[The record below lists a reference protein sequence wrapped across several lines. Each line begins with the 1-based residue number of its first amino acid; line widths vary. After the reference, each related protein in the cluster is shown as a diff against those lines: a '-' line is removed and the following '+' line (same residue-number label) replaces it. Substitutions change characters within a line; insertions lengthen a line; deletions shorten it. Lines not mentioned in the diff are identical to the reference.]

1 MNEDVLRTRRLSL
14 RRRPHLLRNRTD
26 DPVSSRAIALATFG
40 VAFPAPP
47 AAGSGRSSEVV
58 LITPRLAVIGLVFL
72 LVAVTVHTADAQDNP
87 LYAGVSGMWSMQGA
101 TTASAPDIP
110 SPGVGGM
117 ALGVAGEFGRFLK
130 PKVNDWTL
138 SLAFEF
144 SIPARFDAVQSMDYT
159 VICSACLT
167 DNQHRD
173 LVFSGLFHV
182 HLPPTGPIRV
192 GVVAGPSIIQEDT
205 LQRTAYSLAPR
216 GTVFGPFGPETQ
228 LTRWTVGLTIGA
240 DIGIQ
245 VSRQIQIVPQI
256 RLHWVNRTD
265 DLESSASYTSALL
278 GLGSWLIRPAV
289 GVRVGF

>member
-1 MNEDVLRTRRLSL
+1 MPR
-14 RRRPHLLRNRTD
+14 
-26 DPVSSRAIALATFG
+26 IA
-40 VAFPAPP
+40 
-47 AAGSGRSSEVV
+47 
-58 LITPRLAVIGLVFL
+58 IGLVFL
-72 LVAVTVHTADAQDNP
+72 SVAIGVHDADAQDNR
-87 LYAGVSGMWSMQGA
+87 LYAGVSGMWSTQGVGPGGG
-101 TTASAPDIP
+101 PDIP
-110 SPGVGGM
+110 RPGVGGT
-117 ALGVAGEFGRFLK
+117 ALGVAGEFGAFL
-130 PKVNDWTL
+130 PRVREWTF
-138 SLAFEF
+138 SLAVEF
-144 SIPARFDAVQSMDYT
+144 SVPARFDAVQSMDYT

-182 HLPPTGPIRV
+182 HLPPTGPVRV
-192 GVVAGPSIIQEDT
+192 GVVAGPSIVQEDT

-245 VSRQIQIVPQI
+245 VSRRIQIVPQI

-265 DLESSASYTSALL
+265 DLESSTTYDSALL